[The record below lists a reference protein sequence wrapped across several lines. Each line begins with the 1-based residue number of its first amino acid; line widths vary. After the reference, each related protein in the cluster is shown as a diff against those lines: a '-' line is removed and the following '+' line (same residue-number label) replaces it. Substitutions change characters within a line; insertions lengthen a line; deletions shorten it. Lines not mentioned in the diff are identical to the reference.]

1 MLRRLYSV
9 FGLFLVIT
17 NVSLVAQA
25 QSYAPYYRLRM
36 LRFNVEWDGNRDQQD
51 PNKYSG
57 ILKWELDKQHPD
69 PGVYHIKFRGTEQHG
84 VYYVIRLF
92 PDRSYEIFGQGE
104 TLVNESKKAGLNI
117 VLAPDTDLAKPYV
130 IKRAK
135 DEYRVFNHIET
146 TELIKLFDTLNQW
159 LFLRVIPKAT
169 GQPFEHKLFQKT
181 ELEMGN
187 AITFK
192 RNKEW
197 SWGKMTDDPVR
208 ATKP

>member
-1 MLRRLYSV
+1 MRRR
-9 FGLFLVIT
+9 FCLV
-17 NVSLVAQA
+17 VSILLLTGFVEFANAQRF
-25 QSYAPYYRLRM
+25 SPYYRLRM
-36 LRFNVEWDGNRDQQD
+36 LRFNVEWDGNRDHQD

-69 PGVYHIKFRGTEQHG
+69 PGVYHLKFRGTEQQG

-104 TLVNESKKAGLNI
+104 TLVNESKRAGLKI
-117 VLAPDTDLAKPYV
+117 VLAPDTDLAQPYV
-130 IKRAK
+130 VKRGK
-135 DEYRVFNHIET
+135 NEYQVFNHVET

-159 LFLRVIPKAT
+159 LYLRIIPKAT
-169 GQPFEHKLFQKT
+169 GQPFEHRLFQKT
-181 ELEMGN
+181 ELEMGS

-197 SWGKMTDDPVR
+197 SWGKMTDSRVQ
-208 ATKP
+208 AIKP